1 MADILP
7 FNLAAEPFARVEQ
20 DGEDFFVEFANAP
33 KLAALSRHFED
44 GWKAY
49 LHAARFATGEDIPL
63 VIRPRLLQQI
73 LQGGPR

>member
-7 FNLAAEPFARVEQ
+7 FSMAAEPFARVEQ
-20 DGEDFFVEFANAP
+20 AGDRFFVEFANAP
-33 KLAALSRHFED
+33 KLSALSRHFED

-49 LHAARFATGEDIPL
+49 RHATRYATAEDISL